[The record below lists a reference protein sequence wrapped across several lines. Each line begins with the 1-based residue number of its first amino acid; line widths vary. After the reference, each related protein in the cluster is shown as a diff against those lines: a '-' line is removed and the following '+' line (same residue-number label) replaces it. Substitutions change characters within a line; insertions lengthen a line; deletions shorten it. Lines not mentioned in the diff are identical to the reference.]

1 MMKMMRLV
9 ELHLPVDNSGNS
21 VTEKIVRVSKIGLRV
36 LCWAVALLWVT
47 LWLLYPT
54 SPGSVF
60 KQDVSTHVVSS
71 FFGTSGTSPWILV
84 FSIQASRSIPCNIP
98 L

>member
-1 MMKMMRLV
+1 MRLV
-9 ELHLPVDNSGNS
+9 ELLLPVDNSGNS

-54 SPGSVF
+54 TPGSVF

-71 FFGTSGTSPWILV
+71 FFGTSVRLLGS
-84 FSIQASRSIPCNIP
+84 SIQASSPTP
-98 L
+98 